1 MVRLGKL
8 PDDVEL
14 VAKQVVQAAFNVHCE
29 LGPGLLESVYE
40 KCMTIELT
48 RMGLSLKRQLNLP
61 IKFRGTTIDGGLRI
75 DLLVSD
81 CVIVELKSVD
91 QLAPIHEA
99 QLLTYLKLANV
110 RLGFLINFNV
120 SLIKDGI
127 KRMIH

>member
-1 MVRLGKL
+1 M
-8 PDDVEL
+8 
-14 VAKQVVQAAFNVHCE
+14 QAAFNVHCE